1 MNKTHIKK
9 FTILLMIILTLS
21 LTACGEEKKKLNSCE
36 AFVKE
41 QFQELYDAEVQ
52 VSEGKLSKEELSE
65 EELSDGEV
73 PDDIYFCKV
82 KVADELYDAVVHID
96 EHGNMEMFTT
106 YEDIFAT
113 TICTTLKSNEYW
125 RHKAGYWG
133 CYWGLES
140 SSETIIWLQSNEA
153 FDSFAEKLAQL
164 DLDSF
169 ETAYFVRVEFMNE
182 RIIVPIR
189 EEYTAEDYREMLSE
203 LLPEVDMVE
212 RDSES
217 KLMLTA
223 ELVNKTELSD
233 VNGMEVNEFIVRYD
247 GDLSMIVYTSDYGT
261 SGASGKMSDYDY
273 SLLRN
278 WLDEF
283 EGYEHESTLTNGE
296 IWDIVYYDK
305 SGNVIQSYCGYIDD
319 SELLGDIIN
328 RVLYTYYKKWY

>member
-36 AFVKE
+36 NFVKE

-65 EELSDGEV
+65 EELSNGEI

-82 KVADELYDAVVHID
+82 KVAGELYDTVVHID
-96 EHGNMEMFTT
+96 EQGIMEMFTW
-106 YEDIFAT
+106 YEDIFVQ
-113 TICTTLKSNEYW
+113 TICMTLGNNEYW
-125 RHKAGYWG
+125 HTKSDYDGR
-133 CYWGLES
+133 YWGLDSSREKIMIIES
-140 SSETIIWLQSNEA
+140 DES
-153 FDSFAEKLAQL
+153 FDPFAKKLTQL

-223 ELVNKTELSD
+223 ELVNKTDSSS
-233 VNGMEVNEFIVRYD
+233 VNGMEVNEYIVRYD

-261 SGASGKMSDYDY
+261 SGASGKMGDYDY

-283 EGYEHESTLTNGE
+283 EDYEHESTLKDGE
-296 IWDIVYYDK
+296 IWEIVYYDK
-305 SGNVIQSYCGYIDD
+305 SGNVIQSYCGYVDD

-328 RVLYTYYKKWY
+328 RLLYTYYKKWY